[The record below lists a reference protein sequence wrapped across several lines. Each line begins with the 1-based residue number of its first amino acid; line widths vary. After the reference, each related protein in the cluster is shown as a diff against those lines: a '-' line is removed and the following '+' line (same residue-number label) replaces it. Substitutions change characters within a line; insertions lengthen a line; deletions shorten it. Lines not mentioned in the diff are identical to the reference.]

1 MHRSL
6 AGDRQMTD
14 GVETAELIIQ
24 VEHCWSTDYRIGLSG
39 WAVSKIGR
47 LERLELL
54 CGDASV
60 PVEQWLSRPDIRLR
74 YPEYLADDR
83 CGFVVEIERRA
94 THRLTAKARING
106 EIAFAAFK
114 ADVQEPTK
122 DTSAPA
128 LPIWAKFIEE
138 VNERK
143 LQVLEIGSRCFLP
156 SSENRRHF
164 FTDGLYTGFDY
175 HSGNNVDVVGD
186 AHCLTRFFEGR
197 KFGAIFSL
205 SVMEHLAMPW
215 VAALEMIVSVAPTPP
230 CE

>member
-1 MHRSL
+1 
-6 AGDRQMTD
+6 MTD

-122 DTSAPA
+122 DTSPQRF
-128 LPIWAKFIEE
+128 PF
-138 VNERK
+138 
-143 LQVLEIGSRCFLP
+143 GP
-156 SSENRRHF
+156 SSWRRLTREN
-164 FTDGLYTGFDY
+164 FTFSKSALGVSCRAAITAGTFSPTGF
-175 HSGNNVDVVGD
+175 
-186 AHCLTRFFEGR
+186 TR
-197 KFGAIFSL
+197 
-205 SVMEHLAMPW
+205 
-215 VAALEMIVSVAPTPP
+215 PP
-230 CE
+230 SPVKAG